1 MALCMLLLLLCV
13 AALSFCS
20 GKVPKPKEGHDQ
32 FLSPYNQNLPNC
44 KQGFTKIRKKT
55 KEKAILCPMFKD
67 EMGFLNEWI
76 AYYKLQG
83 FDHIMMFDDDSSDD
97 YASEI
102 APWVKSGFVSV
113 KANWTTESLNMHPN
127 FARNEFKR
135 AMTSKQLLER
145 SCKLKAIE
153 WGYKYFVSLD
163 IDEYLIPSPGRPED
177 ETLVDELDSWFS
189 LSKGH
194 HMICIQKLNFQST
207 WVGGC
212 THQMEARCHTS
223 SIDDIYKLSERSICM
238 CVPRVAFS
246 LCHHTNPVHRT
257 QTQYIQYIQYTQHTT
272 QL

>member
-1 MALCMLLLLLCV
+1 MLLLLLCV

-257 QTQYIQYIQYTQHTT
+257 HTQYIQCTQHTT